1 MIIDGTKSLTSD
13 LISQFAKEVNYEE
26 VIQFM
31 QNDTLVKETT
41 KASLANDI
49 LTISEDEIQIKD
61 DDIFSLVST
70 NVSLTFNGAD
80 YKWWKNTNK
89 RIEKF
94 YLLVNPG
101 NEEVKVKKK
110 EKTKNKPILDEQTY
124 SVAVAFCIDNFLS
137 DIQFFVGPKSEAI
150 EFINNDI
157 FKKLSSTSIDTKVV
171 INLAFDVDEFK
182 RIFSEET
189 PKEEKDKYRRNV
201 EMWYTL
207 RELEDIGA
215 LKLK

>member
-13 LISQFAKEVNYEE
+13 LISQFAKEINDED
-26 VIQFM
+26 VIRFM
-31 QNDTLVKETT
+31 QNDTLIKETT
-41 KASLANDI
+41 KATLANDI
-49 LTISEDEIQIKD
+49 LTISADELQIKD
-61 DDIFSLVST
+61 EDIFSLVST

-80 YKWWKNTNK
+80 YKWWKKTNK

-94 YLLVNPG
+94 YLLMNPG
-101 NEEVKVKKK
+101 NEEVKVTKK
-110 EKTKNKPILDEQTY
+110 EKTKSKPILDEQTY

-189 PKEEKDKYRRNV
+189 PKEEKDEYRRNI

>member
-13 LISQFAKEVNYEE
+13 LISKFSKEVNYEE

-41 KASLANDI
+41 KTTLANDI
-49 LTISEDEIQIKD
+49 LTISIDESQIKD

-80 YKWWKNTNK
+80 YKWWKKTNK

-94 YLLVNPG
+94 YLLLNPR
-101 NEEVKVKKK
+101 NEEVKVTKK

-189 PKEEKDKYRRNV
+189 PKEEKDEYRRNI

>member
-1 MIIDGTKSLTSD
+1 MIIDGTKSLTSE
-13 LISQFAKEVNYEE
+13 LISQFAKEVNDEE
-26 VIQFM
+26 VIRLM
-31 QNDTLVKETT
+31 QNDTIVKETT
-41 KASLANDI
+41 KATLANDI
-49 LTISEDEIQIKD
+49 LTISADELQVKD

-80 YKWWKNTNK
+80 YKWWKKTNK

-94 YLLVNPG
+94 YLLLNPG

-110 EKTKNKPILDEQTY
+110 EKTKSKPILDEQTY

-157 FKKLSSTSIDTKVV
+157 FKKLSSTSINTKVV

>member
-13 LISQFAKEVNYEE
+13 LISQFAKEINYEE
-26 VIQFM
+26 VIRFM

-41 KASLANDI
+41 RATLANDI
-49 LTISEDEIQIKD
+49 LTISADELQIKD
-61 DDIFSLVST
+61 EDIFSLVST

-80 YKWWKNTNK
+80 YKWWKKTNK

-94 YLLVNPG
+94 YLLLNPG
-101 NEEVKVKKK
+101 NKEVKVKKK

-157 FKKLSSTSIDTKVV
+157 FKKLSSTSINTKVV

-189 PKEEKDKYRRNV
+189 PKEEKDKYRRNI

>member
-13 LISQFAKEVNYEE
+13 LISRFAKEVNYEE
-26 VIQFM
+26 VIQFI

-41 KASLANDI
+41 KSSLANDI
-49 LTISEDEIQIKD
+49 LTISADELQIKD

-80 YKWWKNTNK
+80 YKWWKKTNK

-94 YLLVNPG
+94 YLLLNPG
-101 NEEVKVKKK
+101 NEEVKVTKK
-110 EKTKNKPILDEQTY
+110 EKTKNKPILDEQIY

>member
-26 VIQFM
+26 VIRLM

-41 KASLANDI
+41 KATLANDI
-49 LTISEDEIQIKD
+49 LTISADDLQIKD
-61 DDIFSLVST
+61 EDIFSLVST

-80 YKWWKNTNK
+80 YKWWKKTNK

-94 YLLVNPG
+94 YLLLNPG

-110 EKTKNKPILDEQTY
+110 EKTKNKPILDEKTY

>member
-13 LISQFAKEVNYEE
+13 LISRFAKEVNYEE

-41 KASLANDI
+41 KSSLANDI
-49 LTISEDEIQIKD
+49 LTISADELQIKD

-80 YKWWKNTNK
+80 YKWWKKTNK

-94 YLLVNPG
+94 YLLLNPG

-110 EKTKNKPILDEQTY
+110 EKTKNKPILNEQTY

>member
-13 LISQFAKEVNYEE
+13 LISRFSKEVNYEE
-26 VIQFM
+26 IIRFM
-31 QNDTLVKETT
+31 QNDMLVKETT
-41 KASLANDI
+41 KATLANDI
-49 LTISEDEIQIKD
+49 LTISADELQIKD
-61 DDIFSLVST
+61 EDIFSLVST

-80 YKWWKNTNK
+80 YKWWKKTNK

-94 YLLVNPG
+94 YLLLNPG
-101 NEEVKVKKK
+101 NEEVKVTKK

-182 RIFSEET
+182 HIFSEET

>member
-13 LISQFAKEVNYEE
+13 LISRFAKEVNYEE

-31 QNDTLVKETT
+31 KNDTLVKETT

-49 LTISEDEIQIKD
+49 LTISADELQIKD

-80 YKWWKNTNK
+80 YKWWKKTNK

-94 YLLVNPG
+94 NSLMNPG
-101 NEEVKVKKK
+101 NEEVKVTKK
-110 EKTKNKPILDEQTY
+110 EKTKNKPILNEQTY

-137 DIQFFVGPKSEAI
+137 DIQFFAGPKSEAI

>member
-1 MIIDGTKSLTSD
+1 MIIDGTKSLTSE
-13 LISQFAKEVNYEE
+13 LISQFSKEVNYEE

-41 KASLANDI
+41 KTTLANDI
-49 LTISEDEIQIKD
+49 LTISEDELQIKD

-80 YKWWKNTNK
+80 YKWWKKTNK

-94 YLLVNPG
+94 YLLLNPG
-101 NEEVKVKKK
+101 NKEVKVTKK
-110 EKTKNKPILDEQTY
+110 EKTKNKPILNEQTY

>member
-1 MIIDGTKSLTSD
+1 MIIDGIKDLTSE
-13 LISQFAKEVNYEE
+13 LISQFAKEINDSDI
-26 VIQFM
+26 IQFM
-31 QNDTLVKETT
+31 QNDTLVKETA
-41 KASLANDI
+41 KATLANDI
-49 LTISEDEIQIKD
+49 LIASLDKSQIKD

-70 NVSLTFNGAD
+70 NVSLIFNGVN
-80 YKWWKNTNK
+80 YKWWKKTKK

-94 YLLVNPG
+94 NSLMNPG
-101 NEEVKVKKK
+101 NEKVEVAEK
-110 EKTKNKPILDEQTY
+110 EKTKKKPILDEQTY

-150 EFINNDI
+150 DFINNDI

-171 INLAFDVDEFK
+171 INLAFDADEFK
-182 RIFSEET
+182 RVFSDET

-207 RELEDIGA
+207 RELENIGA

>member
-13 LISQFAKEVNYEE
+13 LISRFAKEVNYEE

-41 KASLANDI
+41 RATLANDI
-49 LTISEDEIQIKD
+49 LTISADELQIKD
-61 DDIFSLVST
+61 EDIFSLVST

-80 YKWWKNTNK
+80 YKWWKKTNK

-94 YLLVNPG
+94 YLLLNPG
-101 NEEVKVKKK
+101 NEEVKVTKK

-150 EFINNDI
+150 DFINNDI
-157 FKKLSSTSIDTKVV
+157 FKKLSSTSINTKVV

-189 PKEEKDKYRRNV
+189 PKEEKDKYRRNI

>member
-13 LISQFAKEVNYEE
+13 LISRFAKEVNYEE
-26 VIQFM
+26 VIRFM

-41 KASLANDI
+41 RATLANDI
-49 LTISEDEIQIKD
+49 LTISADELQIKD
-61 DDIFSLVST
+61 EDIFSLVST
-70 NVSLTFNGAD
+70 NASLTFNGAD
-80 YKWWKNTNK
+80 YKWWKKTNK

-94 YLLVNPG
+94 YLLLNPG
-101 NEEVKVKKK
+101 NEEVKVTKK

-171 INLAFDVDEFK
+171 INIAFDVDEFK

-189 PKEEKDKYRRNV
+189 PKEEKDKYRRNI

>member
-13 LISQFAKEVNYEE
+13 LISRFAKEVNYEE

-31 QNDTLVKETT
+31 QNDTLVKETKRAT
-41 KASLANDI
+41 LANDI
-49 LTISEDEIQIKD
+49 LTISADELQIKD
-61 DDIFSLVST
+61 EDIFSLVST

-80 YKWWKNTNK
+80 YKWWKKTNK

-94 YLLVNPG
+94 YLLLNPG
-101 NEEVKVKKK
+101 NEEVKVTKK

-150 EFINNDI
+150 DFINNDI
-157 FKKLSSTSIDTKVV
+157 FKKLSSTSINTKVV

>member
-41 KASLANDI
+41 KSSLANDI
-49 LTISEDEIQIKD
+49 LTISADELQIKD

-80 YKWWKNTNK
+80 YKWWKKTNK

-94 YLLVNPG
+94 YLLLNPG
-101 NEEVKVKKK
+101 NEKVKVTKK

-137 DIQFFVGPKSEAI
+137 DIQFFVGQKSEAI

>member
-13 LISQFAKEVNYEE
+13 LISQFAKEIDDSS

-41 KASLANDI
+41 KSTLTNDI
-49 LTISEDEIQIKD
+49 LTISADESQIKD
-61 DDIFSLVST
+61 DDIFSLVVT

-80 YKWWKNTNK
+80 YKWWKKTKK

-94 YLLVNPG
+94 DLLLNSTNTKV
-101 NEEVKVKKK
+101 EVTKK
-110 EKTKNKPILDEQTY
+110 ERTKKKPILDEQTY

-157 FKKLSSTSIDTKVV
+157 FKKLSSTSIDTNVV

-182 RIFSEET
+182 RVFSDET
-189 PKEEKDKYRRNV
+189 PKEEKDKYRRDI

-207 RELEDIGA
+207 RELENIGA

>member
-13 LISQFAKEVNYEE
+13 LISRFAKEVNYEE
-26 VIQFM
+26 VIRFM

-41 KASLANDI
+41 RATLANDI
-49 LTISEDEIQIKD
+49 LTISADELQIKD
-61 DDIFSLVST
+61 EDIFSLVST
-70 NVSLTFNGAD
+70 NASLTFNGAD
-80 YKWWKNTNK
+80 YKWWKKTNK

-94 YLLVNPG
+94 YLLLNPG
-101 NEEVKVKKK
+101 NEEVKVTKK

-189 PKEEKDKYRRNV
+189 PKEEKDKYRRNI

>member
-26 VIQFM
+26 VIRFM

-41 KASLANDI
+41 RATLANDI
-49 LTISEDEIQIKD
+49 LTISADELQIKD
-61 DDIFSLVST
+61 EDIFSLVST

-80 YKWWKNTNK
+80 YKWWKKTKK

-94 YLLVNPG
+94 NSLLNPG

>member
-13 LISQFAKEVNYEE
+13 LISKFAKEVNYEE
-26 VIQFM
+26 VIRFM
-31 QNDTLVKETT
+31 QNNTLVKETT
-41 KASLANDI
+41 KSSLANDI
-49 LTISEDEIQIKD
+49 LTISADELQIKD
-61 DDIFSLVST
+61 DDIFSLVSI

-80 YKWWKNTNK
+80 YKWWKKTNK

-94 YLLVNPG
+94 YLLLNPG
-101 NEEVKVKKK
+101 NEEVKVTKK

-150 EFINNDI
+150 DFINNDI

>member
-1 MIIDGTKSLTSD
+1 MIIDGTKSLTSE
-13 LISQFAKEVNYEE
+13 LISQFAKKINYEE

-41 KASLANDI
+41 KATLANDI
-49 LTISEDEIQIKD
+49 LTISADELQIKD

-80 YKWWKNTNK
+80 YKWWKKTNK

-94 YLLVNPG
+94 YLLLNPG
-101 NEEVKVKKK
+101 NEEVKVTKK
-110 EKTKNKPILDEQTY
+110 EKTKNKPILNEQAY

-137 DIQFFVGPKSEAI
+137 DIQFFVGPKSKAI

-157 FKKLSSTSIDTKVV
+157 FKKLSSTSINTKVV

>member
-13 LISQFAKEVNYEE
+13 LISQFAKEINDED
-26 VIQFM
+26 VIRFM
-31 QNDTLVKETT
+31 QNDTLIKETT
-41 KASLANDI
+41 KATLANDI
-49 LTISEDEIQIKD
+49 LTISADELQIKD
-61 DDIFSLVST
+61 EDIFSLVST

-80 YKWWKNTNK
+80 YKWWKKTNK

-94 YLLVNPG
+94 YLLMNPG

-189 PKEEKDKYRRNV
+189 PKEEKDEYRRNV

>member
-13 LISQFAKEVNYEE
+13 LISQFAKEINYEE
-26 VIQFM
+26 VIRFM

-41 KASLANDI
+41 KATLANDI
-49 LTISEDEIQIKD
+49 LTISADELQIKD
-61 DDIFSLVST
+61 EDIFSLVST

-80 YKWWKNTNK
+80 YKWWKKTNK

-94 YLLVNPG
+94 YLLLNPG

-157 FKKLSSTSIDTKVV
+157 FKKLSSTSINTKVV
-171 INLAFDVDEFK
+171 VNLAFDVDEFK

-189 PKEEKDKYRRNV
+189 PKEEKDKYRRNI

>member
-13 LISQFAKEVNYEE
+13 LISRFAKEVNYEE
-26 VIQFM
+26 AIRFM
-31 QNDTLVKETT
+31 QNDMLVKETT
-41 KASLANDI
+41 KATLANDI
-49 LTISEDEIQIKD
+49 LTISADELQIKD
-61 DDIFSLVST
+61 EDIFSLVST

-80 YKWWKNTNK
+80 YKWWKKTNK

-94 YLLVNPG
+94 YLLLNPG
-101 NEEVKVKKK
+101 NEEVKVTKK

-189 PKEEKDKYRRNV
+189 PKEEKDEYRRNI

>member
-13 LISQFAKEVNYEE
+13 LISRFAKEVNYEE

-41 KASLANDI
+41 KDTLANDI
-49 LTISEDEIQIKD
+49 LTTSADELQIKD

-80 YKWWKNTNK
+80 YKWWKKTNK

-94 YLLVNPG
+94 YLLLNPG
-101 NEEVKVKKK
+101 NEEVKVTKK
-110 EKTKNKPILDEQTY
+110 EKTKNKPILNEQTY

-207 RELEDIGA
+207 RELEDIGV

>member
-13 LISQFAKEVNYEE
+13 LISRFSKEVNYEE
-26 VIQFM
+26 IIRFM
-31 QNDTLVKETT
+31 QNDMLVKETT
-41 KASLANDI
+41 KATLANDI
-49 LTISEDEIQIKD
+49 LTISTDELQIKD
-61 DDIFSLVST
+61 EDIFSLVST

-80 YKWWKNTNK
+80 YKWWKKTNK

-94 YLLVNPG
+94 YLLLNPG
-101 NEEVKVKKK
+101 NEEVKVTKK

-124 SVAVAFCIDNFLS
+124 SVAVAFFIDNFLS

>member
-13 LISQFAKEVNYEE
+13 LISQFAKEINYEE
-26 VIQFM
+26 VIRFM

-41 KASLANDI
+41 RATLANDI
-49 LTISEDEIQIKD
+49 LTISADELQIKD
-61 DDIFSLVST
+61 EDIFSLVST

-80 YKWWKNTNK
+80 YKWWKKTNK

-94 YLLVNPG
+94 YLLLNPG

-157 FKKLSSTSIDTKVV
+157 FKKLSSTSINTKVV
-171 INLAFDVDEFK
+171 VNLAFDVDEFK

-189 PKEEKDKYRRNV
+189 PKEEKDKYRRNI

-207 RELEDIGA
+207 RDLEDIGA

>member
-13 LISQFAKEVNYEE
+13 LISRFSKEVNYEE
-26 VIQFM
+26 IIRFM
-31 QNDTLVKETT
+31 QNDMLVKETT
-41 KASLANDI
+41 KATLANDI
-49 LTISEDEIQIKD
+49 LTISTDELQIKD
-61 DDIFSLVST
+61 EDIFSLVST

-80 YKWWKNTNK
+80 YKWWKKTNK

-94 YLLVNPG
+94 YLLLNPG
-101 NEEVKVKKK
+101 NEEVKVTKK

>member
-13 LISQFAKEVNYEE
+13 LISRFAKEVNYEE
-26 VIQFM
+26 AIRFM
-31 QNDTLVKETT
+31 QNDMLVKETT
-41 KASLANDI
+41 KATLANDI
-49 LTISEDEIQIKD
+49 LTISADELQIKD
-61 DDIFSLVST
+61 EDIFSLVST

-80 YKWWKNTNK
+80 YKWWKKTNK

-94 YLLVNPG
+94 YLLLNPG
-101 NEEVKVKKK
+101 NKEVKVTKK

-189 PKEEKDKYRRNV
+189 PKEEKDEYRRNI

>member
-13 LISQFAKEVNYEE
+13 LISRFSKEVNYEE
-26 VIQFM
+26 IIRFM
-31 QNDTLVKETT
+31 QNDMLVKETT
-41 KASLANDI
+41 KATLANDI
-49 LTISEDEIQIKD
+49 LTISADELQIKD
-61 DDIFSLVST
+61 EDIFSLVST

-80 YKWWKNTNK
+80 YKWWKKTNK

-94 YLLVNPG
+94 YLLLNPG
-101 NEEVKVKKK
+101 NEEVKVTKK

>member
-13 LISQFAKEVNYEE
+13 LISQFAKEINYEE
-26 VIQFM
+26 VIRFM

-41 KASLANDI
+41 RATLANDI
-49 LTISEDEIQIKD
+49 LTISADELQIKD
-61 DDIFSLVST
+61 EDIFSLVST

-80 YKWWKNTNK
+80 YKWWKKTNK

-94 YLLVNPG
+94 YLLLNPG
-101 NEEVKVKKK
+101 NKEVKVKKK

-157 FKKLSSTSIDTKVV
+157 FKKLSSTSINTKVV
-171 INLAFDVDEFK
+171 VNLAFDVDEFK

-189 PKEEKDKYRRNV
+189 PKEEKDKYRRNI

>member
-13 LISQFAKEVNYEE
+13 LISQFAKEINDEDI
-26 VIQFM
+26 IQFM
-31 QNDTLVKETT
+31 QNDALIKETT
-41 KASLANDI
+41 KATLANDI
-49 LTISEDEIQIKD
+49 LTTSTDESQIKD
-61 DDIFSLVST
+61 DDIFSLAST
-70 NVSLTFNGAD
+70 KVSLTFNGAD
-80 YKWWKNTNK
+80 YKWWKKTKK

-94 YLLVNPG
+94 DSLLNPG
-101 NEEVKVKKK
+101 NEKVEIVKK
-110 EKTKNKPILDEQTY
+110 EKTKKKPILDEQTY

-150 EFINNDI
+150 DFINNDI

-182 RIFSEET
+182 RIFSDET
-189 PKEEKDKYRRNV
+189 PKEEKDKYRRDI

-207 RELEDIGA
+207 RELENIGA

>member
-13 LISQFAKEVNYEE
+13 LISRFSKEVNYEE
-26 VIQFM
+26 IIRFM
-31 QNDTLVKETT
+31 QNDMLVKETT
-41 KASLANDI
+41 KATLANDI
-49 LTISEDEIQIKD
+49 LIASLDKSQIKD

-70 NVSLTFNGAD
+70 NVSLTFNGVN
-80 YKWWKNTNK
+80 YKWWKKTKK

-94 YLLVNPG
+94 YLLLNPG
-101 NEEVKVKKK
+101 NEEVKVTKK

-150 EFINNDI
+150 DFINNDI

>member
-41 KASLANDI
+41 KSSLANDI
-49 LTISEDEIQIKD
+49 LTISADELQIKD

-80 YKWWKNTNK
+80 YKWWKKTNK

-94 YLLVNPG
+94 YLLLNPG
-101 NEEVKVKKK
+101 NEEVKIKKK

>member
-1 MIIDGTKSLTSD
+1 MIIDGIKDLTSE
-13 LISQFAKEVNYEE
+13 LISQFAKEINDSDI
-26 VIQFM
+26 IQFM
-31 QNDTLVKETT
+31 QNDISIKETT
-41 KASLANDI
+41 KATLANDI
-49 LTISEDEIQIKD
+49 LIASLDKSQIKD

-70 NVSLTFNGAD
+70 NVSLTFNGVN
-80 YKWWKNTNK
+80 YKWWKKTKK

-94 YLLVNPG
+94 NFLMNPG
-101 NEEVKVKKK
+101 NEKVEAAKK
-110 EKTKNKPILDEQTY
+110 EKTKDKPILNEQTY

-137 DIQFFVGPKSEAI
+137 DIQFFVGQKSEAI
-150 EFINNDI
+150 DFINNDI